1 MGQLPGDFIAVEEPE
16 MDQGA
21 YGNRLG
27 SRFHLNSV
35 PVITLG
41 TLRKSQM
48 ALTEIVNDN
57 LNPGRTLPIP
67 PEDAFL
73 VHLMTRDCLAHD
85 LYVDNKSVSP
95 DPFPTG
101 VTALYDLRRDPIED
115 LHCPTACLSFYLPR
129 AALQEIADDVGERR
143 IPALDFRHGCAYDDP
158 VMRSLGQALLPA
170 LAKPEQVNTL
180 FVDQIGLAFR
190 AHVASAYG
198 RMHAPRPRARGGLAP
213 WQERRARDILSNN
226 LGGELPLAQ
235 VARECG
241 LSTSHFARAFRQSLG
256 MAPHQWLL
264 KVRVERAK
272 EQLLNSDASLADIAV
287 DCGFA
292 DQSHFTRVFT
302 KHIDASPGQW
312 RRRFSSGPTAMA
324 QESEIA
330 VSNGGFPL
338 GAAA

>member
-1 MGQLPGDFIAVEEPE
+1 

-57 LNPGRTLPIP
+57 PDPGRTLSIP
-67 PEDAFL
+67 SEDAFL

-85 LYVDNKSVSP
+85 LYIDNKSVSP
-95 DPFPTG
+95 NPFPTG

-115 LHCPTACLSFYLPR
+115 LHCPIACLSFYLPS
-129 AALQEIADDVGERR
+129 AALEEIADDVGERR
-143 IPALDFRHGCAYDDP
+143 VPALEFRHGRAYDDP

-170 LAKPEQVNTL
+170 LARPDQVNKL
-180 FVDQIGLAFR
+180 FVDHIGLAFR
-190 AHVASAYG
+190 VHVASAYG
-198 RMHAPRPRARGGLAP
+198 RMQATRPRVLGGLAP
-213 WQERRARDILSNN
+213 WQERRAREILSNN
-226 LGGELPLAQ
+226 LGGELPLVQ
-235 VARECG
+235 IARECG
-241 LSTSHFARAFRQSLG
+241 LSASHFTRAFRQSLG
-256 MAPHQWLL
+256 IAPHQWLL
-264 KVRVERAK
+264 KARVERAK
-272 EQLLNSDASLADIAV
+272 QELLNSDASLADIAI

-302 KHIDASPGQW
+302 KHVDASPGHW
-312 RRRFSSGPTAMA
+312 RRQFSSGPAAMA
-324 QESEIA
+324 QEIEIA
-330 VSNGGFPL
+330 VSSGRFHL

>member
-1 MGQLPGDFIAVEEPE
+1 
-16 MDQGA
+16 
-21 YGNRLG
+21 
-27 SRFHLNSV
+27 
-35 PVITLG
+35 
-41 TLRKSQM
+41 M

-57 LNPGRTLPIP
+57 PHPGRTLPIP

-85 LYVDNKSVSP
+85 LYIDNKTVSP

-115 LHCPTACLSFYLPR
+115 LHCPTACLSFYLPC
-129 AALQEIADDVGERR
+129 AALDEIAHEVGERR
-143 IPALDFRHGCAYDDP
+143 TPALEFRHGRAYDDP

-170 LAKPEQVNTL
+170 LAKPDQINAL
-180 FVDQIGLAFR
+180 FVDHIGLAFR

-198 RMHAPRPRARGGLAP
+198 RMRATRPRARGGLAP
-213 WQERRARDILSNN
+213 WQERRARDILSND
-226 LGGELPLAQ
+226 LGGEVPLAQ

-241 LSTSHFARAFRQSLG
+241 LSASHFTRAFRQSLG

-264 KVRVERAK
+264 KVRIERAK
-272 EQLLNSDASLADIAV
+272 EQLLKLDAALAEIAV

-302 KHIDASPGQW
+302 KHVGASPGQW
-312 RRRFSSGPTAMA
+312 RRGFSSGPVAMA

-330 VSNGGFPL
+330 VSRDRFHL
-338 GAAA
+338 GAPA